1 MRRLVGNP
9 HFRTLGAINTPE
21 KMHLRPLLIQNGSL
35 ILNDLEKQWK
45 SAIFDERATVM
56 QQAL

>member
-1 MRRLVGNP
+1 
-9 HFRTLGAINTPE
+9 
-21 KMHLRPLLIQNGSL
+21 L